1 MLNKGKDKK
10 LIKTIAEL
18 RPVETE
24 TGSKELLD
32 VHSRLMKGRTSF
44 ETVITG
50 SMASAMRM
58 SNLDL
63 QVSDRVED
71 LTTISTNLSDT
82 AHDLSEISAETANV
96 TKEVATAHDVLAAS
110 ITEISGDTMEC
121 LQAIEK
127 SEENIVNIEKL
138 SKDAEAD
145 SKKMQSDMS
154 ALMEVIGHMQEVVAS
169 INAISNQTNLLAL
182 NASIEAARAGEQG
195 KGFAVVADEIR
206 VLAERTKALTDN
218 MAEFIGNIQT
228 ASTKSVASVDT
239 TVASLNQINEN
250 LTIIVEGNIENRKRL
265 EAINENLTNIAATSE
280 EISSSMNEVEHHAQQ
295 LDEKVFSMSLDAKHL
310 SEVSLHLGDVVKP
323 MTDIEEN
330 LRSTNKEMGR
340 MALDPFYMPS
350 NQVFISAV
358 TNAVEAHKNWLVA
371 LDNMIT
377 EGKAQPLQ
385 TNDHRCAFGHFYYAV
400 QPKNE
405 GILKIW
411 ADLRDKH
418 KQFHANGGQA
428 IMSLKK
434 DNVAVAR
441 EYYNKALEVSEYLLN
456 DFDNLIALA
465 EELDKEGIRIFE

>member
-1 MLNKGKDKK
+1 MLSKGKDKK
-10 LIKTIAEL
+10 LIQSIAEL
-18 RPVETE
+18 RPIGKES
-24 TGSKELLD
+24 GSKELLA

-50 SMASAMRM
+50 AMASAMSM

-63 QVSDRVED
+63 QVSDRVEE
-71 LTTISTNLSDT
+71 LTEISTNLSDT

-96 TKEVATAHDVLAAS
+96 TKEVAAAHDLLASS

-121 LQAIEK
+121 LQEIEK
-127 SEENIVNIEKL
+127 SEENIVSIEKL
-138 SKDAEAD
+138 SREAEAD
-145 SKKMQSDMS
+145 SKQMQNDMS
-154 ALMEVIGHMQEVVAS
+154 ALMDVIGHMQEVVAA
-169 INAISNQTNLLAL
+169 INGISNQTNLLAL

-195 KGFAVVADEIR
+195 KGFAVVAEEIR
-206 VLAERTKALTDN
+206 VLAERTKTLTSN

-228 ASTKSVASVDT
+228 ASTKSVESVDT

-250 LTIIVEGNIENRKRL
+250 LTVIVEGNIENRKRL
-265 EAINENLTNIAATSE
+265 QAINENLTNIAATSE
-280 EISSSMNEVEHHAQQ
+280 EISSSMNEVENHAHQ

-310 SEVSLHLGDVVKP
+310 NEVSLHLGEVVKP
-323 MTDIEEN
+323 MTDIEES

-340 MALDPFYMPS
+340 MALDPFYMPG
-350 NQVFISAV
+350 NQVFI
-358 TNAVEAHKNWLVA
+358 NAVKNAVGAHQNWLVA

-405 GILKIW
+405 RIVKIW

-434 DNVAVAR
+434 ENVAVAR
-441 EYYNKALEVSEYLLN
+441 EYYNKALAVSEHLLK
-456 DFDNLIALA
+456 DFDALIALA
-465 EELDKEGIRIFE
+465 EELDKDGIRIFE

>member
-1 MLNKGKDKK
+1 MLDKGKDKK
-10 LIKTIAEL
+10 LIKSIVEL
-18 RPVETE
+18 RPVEKE
-24 TGSKELLD
+24 EGSKELLA

-44 ETVITG
+44 ENVITG
-50 SMASAMRM
+50 AMASAMSM

-63 QVSDRVED
+63 QVSDRVEE
-71 LTTISTNLSDT
+71 LTEISTHLSDT
-82 AHDLSEISAETANV
+82 AHELSDISAETANV
-96 TKEVATAHDVLAAS
+96 TKEVAAAHDLLATA

-138 SKDAEAD
+138 SKEAEAD
-145 SKKMQSDMS
+145 SKQMQNDMS

-195 KGFAVVADEIR
+195 KGFAVVAEEIR
-206 VLAERTKALTDN
+206 VLAERTKTLTNN
-218 MAEFIGNIQT
+218 MAEFIGNIHT

-239 TVASLNQINEN
+239 TVTSLNQINEN
-250 LTIIVEGNIENRKRL
+250 LTVIVEGNIENRKRL
-265 EAINENLTNIAATSE
+265 QAINENLTNIAATSE
-280 EISSSMNEVEHHAQQ
+280 EISSSMNEVENHAHQ
-295 LDEKVFSMSLDAKHL
+295 LDEKVFSMSLDAKHVN
-310 SEVSLHLGDVVKP
+310 EVSLHLGEVVKP
-323 MTDIEEN
+323 MTEIEES

-340 MALDPFYMPS
+340 MALDPFYMPG
-350 NQVFISAV
+350 NQVFI
-358 TNAVEAHKNWLVA
+358 NAVKNAVGAHKNWLVA

-385 TNDHRCAFGHFYYAV
+385 TNDHRCAFGHFYYAI

-405 GILKIW
+405 GILQIW
-411 ADLRDKH
+411 TALRDKH

-434 DNVAVAR
+434 ENVDVAR
-441 EYYNKALEVSEYLLN
+441 EYYNKAVEVSEYLLK
-456 DFDNLIALA
+456 DFDSLIALA
-465 EELDKEGIRIFE
+465 EELDKENIRIFE

>member
-1 MLNKGKDKK
+1 MLNKGNDKK
-10 LIKTIAEL
+10 VIKSIIEL
-18 RPVETE
+18 RPLGKE

-50 SMASAMRM
+50 AMASAMSM

-63 QVSDRVED
+63 QVSDRVDE
-71 LTTISTNLSDT
+71 LTEISTNLSET
-82 AHDLSEISAETANV
+82 AHELSEISAETAGV
-96 TKEVATAHDVLAAS
+96 TKEVATAHDLLASS

-127 SEENIVNIEKL
+127 SEENIVAIEKL
-138 SKDAEAD
+138 SREAEAD
-145 SKKMQSDMS
+145 SKQMQNDMS
-154 ALMEVIGHMQEVVAS
+154 ALMEVIGHMQEVVDA
-169 INAISNQTNLLAL
+169 INGISNQTNLLAL

-195 KGFAVVADEIR
+195 KGFAVVAEEIR
-206 VLAERTKALTDN
+206 VLAERTKTLTSN

-228 ASTKSVASVDT
+228 ASTKSVESVDT
-239 TVASLNQINEN
+239 TVVSLNQINEN
-250 LTIIVEGNIENRKRL
+250 LTVIVEGNIENRKRL
-265 EAINENLTNIAATSE
+265 QAINENLTNIAATSE
-280 EISSSMNEVEHHAQQ
+280 EISSSMNEVENHAHQ

-310 SEVSLHLGDVVKP
+310 NEVSLHLGEVVKP
-323 MTDIEEN
+323 MTDIEES

-350 NQVFISAV
+350 NQVFIDAV
-358 TNAVEAHKNWLVA
+358 KNAVGAHKNWLVA

-377 EGKAQPLQ
+377 DGKAQPLQ

-434 DNVAVAR
+434 ENIPTAR
-441 EYYNKALEVSEYLLN
+441 EYYNKAVEVSEHLLK
-456 DFDNLIALA
+456 DFDALITLA